1 MQLKKIELDNFR
13 PFKGKHEMFF
23 STDKDKN
30 VTLVIA
36 ENGGGKT
43 TLSQAFQWCLYGT
56 TDFINKEMLNSIVK
70 NEMKI
75 NESQTVSVIIELEHL
90 GVNYRIKRSQTYRKD
105 SNDSLKSDASK
116 LEINEIDK
124 YGSIKFR
131 QPSENNQIIS
141 SILPSS
147 LSKYFFF
154 DGERI
159 EKMSKEV
166 SDGKSAEFKDAVQ
179 NILGLTALNKAMEH
193 LNPKSIYSVIGRY
206 NREIDENGTQEEKE
220 LRNKIN
226 VNQEKIEK
234 NNKRID
240 ELESSIESYKRNI
253 DDISEKLF
261 AHKDSQK
268 QQEQLNLL
276 NKDVENLI
284 SHKANSI
291 NEFDFLFSSLSYKY
305 LSQNMIKECLEILKN
320 AESIDK
326 GIPDVRNT
334 TIDYLINHRKKC
346 LCGADLHDLN
356 SKEVKELIK
365 LLDYIPPQSV
375 GNGINSFQNKAKD
388 IIRSSD
394 KFYENL
400 TDKLNIIRVDN
411 ESIDEKEHRIGEF
424 DKSLL
429 SHANIQIQDLKKT
442 QQDYE
447 RTLKLQ
453 TDELNGLKVDNG
465 LAEGEIRTATLE
477 INKMELKVQKNN
489 LFLMQR
495 KYAEA
500 VYDMI
505 SSAYESEESRVRKDL
520 QNEINS
526 LFESIYEGGVTIE
539 VDDKY
544 KIKSYVNDLMD
555 ATAGLETN
563 TAKSYSIIFAFIV
576 GIIKM
581 AREKANKKSKDNID
595 VIQNSDYPLVMDAPL
610 SSFDQKRI
618 ENICSVIPSI
628 ANQVIIF
635 INTKDGN
642 LAKKYLESKVG
653 IEYNV
658 GLENPEIPLSSY
670 IKREENK

>member
-13 PFKGKHEMFF
+13 SFKGKHEMYF
-23 STDKDKN
+23 STDKEKN

-56 TDFINKEMLNSIVK
+56 TDFSNKELINSIIK
-70 NEMKI
+70 NEMKA
-75 NESQTVSVIIELEHL
+75 NECQTVSVIIDLEHL
-90 GVNYRIKRSQTYRKD
+90 ENNYRIKRSQVYRKD
-105 SNDSLKSDASK
+105 STGSTKSDASK
-116 LEINEIDK
+116 LEIMEIDE
-124 YGSIKFR
+124 YGSLRFK
-131 QPSENNQIIS
+131 PSTENNQIIS
-141 SILPSS
+141 GILPNS

-166 SDGKSAEFKDAVQ
+166 LDGKSTEFKDAVQ
-179 NILGLTALNKAMEH
+179 NILGLTALNKAKEH
-193 LNPKSIYSVIGRY
+193 LNPNSAYSVIGRY
-206 NREIDENGTQEEKE
+206 NREIDENGTQETKE

-226 VNQEKIEK
+226 IYQENIEK
-234 NNKRID
+234 NNVRID

-253 DDISEKLF
+253 DEISEKLI
-261 AHKDSQK
+261 AHRDSQK
-268 QQEQLNLL
+268 QQEQLNQL
-276 NKDVENLI
+276 NKDVENLL
-284 SHKANSI
+284 SHKNNSI
-291 NEFDFLFSSLSYKY
+291 NEISNHFSILAYKY
-305 LSQNMIKECLEILKN
+305 FSQSMIKECLEILKN
-320 AESIDK
+320 TESIDK
-326 GIPDVRNT
+326 GIPDIRNT
-334 TIDYLINHRKKC
+334 TIDYLIHNRKKC
-346 LCGADLHDLN
+346 LCGTDLSDLN

-365 LLDYIPPQSV
+365 LLDFIPPQSV
-375 GNGINSFQNKAKD
+375 GNGINTFQNKAKD
-388 IIRSSD
+388 TIRYGEN
-394 KFYENL
+394 FYEVFV
-400 TDKLNIIRVDN
+400 DKLNIIRVDN
-411 ESIDEKEHRIGEF
+411 ESINEKDHKIGEF

-447 RTLKLQ
+447 RMLRLQ
-453 TDELNGLKVDNG
+453 TDELNKLKINNG
-465 LAEGEIRTATLE
+465 IAEAESKKATSEIS
-477 INKMELKVQKNN
+477 KMELKVQKNN

-505 SSAYESEESRVRKDL
+505 SSAYESEESRVRKEL

-526 LFESIYEGGVTIE
+526 LFESLYEGGVTIE

-544 KIKSYVNDLMD
+544 RIKSYVNDLMD
-555 ATAGLETN
+555 ATSGLETN

-581 AREKANKKSKDNID
+581 AKEKVNKRHKDNID
-595 VIQNSDYPLVMDAPL
+595 IIQNSEYPLVMDAPL

-618 ENICSVIPSI
+618 ENICSVIPDI

-642 LAKKYLESKVG
+642 LARQYLESKVG
-653 IEYNV
+653 IEYSV